1 MGELKDFKDQ
11 MKERTR
17 KFAHACVKFSI
28 DLPNNTLGTHIRK
41 QLIRAATSVAANYRA
56 SCIAQSVPQII
67 SKLSIAI
74 EESDECEFWLEFSKN
89 ENLDTSDLV
98 RQLTDEAH
106 QISSILIVAR
116 RTLQNQKK

>member
-17 KFAHACVKFSI
+17 MFAHACVKDSF
-28 DLPNNTLGTHIRK
+28 DLPNNTLGNHIRK
-41 QLIRAATSVAANYRA
+41 QLIRAGTSVAANYRA
-56 SCIAQSVPQII
+56 SCIAQTVPQII

-89 ENLDTSDLV
+89 ENLDSGNAY
-98 RQLTDEAH
+98 RQLIDEAH
-106 QISSILIVAR
+106 QISSILIASR